1 MIDCRGWDWRNW
13 CPRNSQ
19 WLGRWETCRY
29 GLEAWWWS
37 ESSRAIGEDR
47 RELVEG
53 VSGTVGDWG
62 EGAGGGRMREGP
74 GEVAGCCD
82 GAVSG

>member
-1 MIDCRGWDWRNW
+1 MESRW
-13 CPRNSQ
+13 
-19 WLGRWETCRY
+19 WLEIRH
-29 GLEAWWWS
+29 
-37 ESSRAIGEDR
+37 AIGEDR

-53 VSGTVGDWG
+53 VSGTVGDRG

-82 GAVSG
+82 GAVGG